1 MKLLVGFGSKARH
14 GKDGCAAAIIDYLD
28 AKRTLA
34 RVHGYGTQVPPVKR
48 HSFAAALKT
57 EVANAI
63 TAAGGVERLLL
74 SGFYDEFTYMSH
86 KFPEWVTADAEPDMS
101 DPLLPMGKHSKMLQW
116 WGTEFRR
123 EQCGANYWVR
133 EVHGQLIQGINLI
146 TDVRFP
152 NEAEFV
158 KDMGGYTV
166 NVTRLNKD
174 GSIYADPSRPADH
187 ASEIALDGYN
197 WDFRIIVKDGDQ
209 ALKADYACT
218 LIDYLMG
225 RAQ

>member
-1 MKLLVGFGSKARH
+1 MKLLVGFGNKARH
-14 GKDGCAAAIIDYLD
+14 GKDGCVSAIIDHLD
-28 AKRTLA
+28 SKRILA
-34 RVHGYGTQVPPVKR
+34 RIHGYGTRVPQAKR
-48 HSFAAALKT
+48 HSFAAALKN

-63 TAAGGVERLLL
+63 TAAGGIDRLLL
-74 SGFYDEFTYMSH
+74 AGFYDDFTH
-86 KFPEWVTADAEPDMS
+86 KTHEFPEWVTPDSNPDMS
-101 DPLLPMGKHSKMLQW
+101 DPLLPMGKHSKLLQW

-123 EQCGANYWVR
+123 DQCGANYWVR
-133 EVHGQLIQGINLI
+133 QVHSQLIDGINLI

-174 GSIYADPSRPADH
+174 GKLYADPSRPADH
-187 ASEIALDGYN
+187 PSETALDFYN
-197 WDFRIIVKDGDQ
+197 WDFRIVVKDGDQ
-209 ALKADYACT
+209 ALKSEYAVT
-218 LIDYLMG
+218 LIEYLMG